1 MEHVKLQIG
10 CLVVLFYL
18 AFIYIREARI
28 YGQKLSKTLFDE
40 LLIFGII
47 SVVFDGVTAYLVNQ
61 PQWIDTVLNRVM
73 HLFFLI
79 ALDSQIF
86 ALCLY
91 MIWVTGAY
99 PRRKRGQWILYTPF
113 VINIILVIANIG
125 NLEYHRGVYT
135 NYSMGWSAYTCFAM
149 VAFYLIF
156 TLVVFFRRWRHIE
169 THKRSS
175 IFTFLLVLSAVS
187 AVQMIY
193 PEVLL
198 TSLGITV
205 MILGVYLNLED
216 PALRKLGRYHSDMVV
231 AFADII
237 ENRDDSTGGHIRRT
251 SKYVEM
257 IAQEFLNSG
266 MYADILTKDYINN
279 LVKAAPMHDIGKVS
293 VPDAILQKP
302 GKLTDE
308 EYEIMKK
315 HSQSGAEIIRKAFR
329 KLGNE
334 EYRTMACLVALH
346 HHERWDGKGYPFG
359 LAGEDIPLCARIM
372 AVADVFDAVSAKRCY
387 RDAMPLDKCF
397 AIIEEGI
404 GTQFDPTVAKLFLSM
419 RAEVE
424 EIYKEM
430 QHED

>member
-1 MEHVKLQIG
+1 MEYVKLQIG

-18 AFIYIREARI
+18 AFVYIREARL

-40 LLIFGII
+40 LLFFGIG
-47 SVVFDGVTAYLVNQ
+47 SVFFDAVTAYLVNQ

-86 ALCLY
+86 VLCLY

-99 PRRKRGQWILYTPF
+99 PKSKRGRWILFTPYVF
-113 VINIILVIANIG
+113 NVLLVVVNIC
-125 NLEYHRGVYT
+125 NLEYRQGVYT
-135 NYSMGWSAYTCFAM
+135 NYSMGMSAYTCFGM
-149 VAFYLIF
+149 VAFYIIF
-156 TLVVFFRRWRHIE
+156 TLVIFFKRWRYIE
-169 THKRSS
+169 RHKRVSV
-175 IFTFLLVLSAVS
+175 FTFLLVLFVISLI
-187 AVQMIY
+187 QMIY

-205 MILGVYLNLED
+205 VILGVYLNLED
-216 PALRKLGRYHSDMVV
+216 PAIRKLGIFHGDMVA

-257 IAQEFLNSG
+257 IAKELLHSG
-266 MYADILTKDYINN
+266 MFEEILTKDYINN
-279 LVKAAPMHDIGKVS
+279 LIKAAPMHDVGKVS
-293 VPDAILQKP
+293 IPDAILQKP

-308 EYEIMKK
+308 EFEEMKT
-315 HSQSGAEIIRKAFR
+315 HSQKGSEIIRKAFR
-329 KLGNE
+329 ELGNE

-359 LAGEDIPLCARIM
+359 LAGEQIPLCARIM
-372 AVADVFDAVSAKRCY
+372 SVADVFDAVSAKRCY

-404 GTQFDPTVAKLFLSM
+404 GTQFDPVVAKVFLNM
-419 RAEVE
+419 REEVE
-424 EIYKEM
+424 KVYKEI
-430 QHED
+430 Q

>member
-315 HSQSGAEIIRKAFR
+315 HSQCGAEIIRKAFR

-346 HHERWDGKGYPFG
+346 HHERWDGNGYPFG

-404 GTQFDPTVAKLFLSM
+404 GTQFDPTVAKVFLSM